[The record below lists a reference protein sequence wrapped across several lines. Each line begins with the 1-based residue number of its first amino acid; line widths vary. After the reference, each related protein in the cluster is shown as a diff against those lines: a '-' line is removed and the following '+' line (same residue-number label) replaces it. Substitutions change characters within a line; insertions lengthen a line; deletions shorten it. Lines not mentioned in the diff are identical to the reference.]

1 MKAEG
6 TDASPMKTVV
16 GDLES
21 LRLALRES
29 VSHYLSRMEG
39 EIDSLQNVVNYMLE
53 TNKVDSGKMRD
64 IRDML
69 TVLRHVDVKP
79 EKGRRKDIKKIESV
93 LADLKIIT
101 EHWK

>member
-1 MKAEG
+1 MKADG
-6 TDASPMKTVV
+6 TDASPVKTVV

-39 EIDSLQNVVNYMLE
+39 DIDSLQNVLNYMLE
-53 TNKVDSGKMRD
+53 TKKVDSGKMRD

-93 LADLKIIT
+93 IADLRIIT